1 VEFDL
6 TTAPA
11 KSTPPVTALPAAFWK
26 PSPLAQP
33 GPSRRHAIGFWLT
46 GYVFAI
52 TIAFS
57 TAPAPLYVLYQVRDH
72 FGALL
77 VTMIFSAYAFGV
89 VASLFLV
96 GHVSDWLGR
105 RRILVL
111 AIGTDMAAGLVF
123 VGSPGVFGLLTGR
136 ILSGISVGML
146 TATATAY
153 LSELHSA
160 ARPGASRT
168 RAEMVAAA
176 ASLGGLGL
184 GPLIAGFLAQYAGA
198 PLQLP
203 YLVLEAL
210 MLAGLAVLGMTPET
224 VRPQPWRRYH
234 PQRITV
240 PPAARPTLYAAGAA
254 VAAAFALFGL
264 FTSLAPGLIAGTLH
278 DRSHALAGTAT
289 FVVFGAAALAQIAT
303 SRTAPRRQL
312 GLGLGLLT
320 LGLAGV
326 TMAIWDPNLG
336 LLLIGGGLAGAGSG
350 AVFKGSISIV
360 MDIAPAYARG
370 EVLAGLFLAA
380 YLGLA
385 VPVLGL
391 GLATRAVSTRDAL
404 LGFSA
409 VLAAVIVLVARRLLG
424 TRRAGASGD
433 MNVAGDVTV
442 PPQRGYGGRR
452 LGRRW
457 HTGRIG
463 APGTRVSWSGDLPRG
478 EPRQPAA
485 PDRRPGRRRCRA
497 LRPRSTR
504 ASRIQGALA
513 CTGTVRRRHRI
524 RPVATP
530 FPGNQKHADPATRS
544 PAFSASA
551 IRIQSDRR
559 DHAYHPA
566 GSRCP
571 RQPTQSPPPSWAG
584 REAPR
589 QPAPSVRHR
598 PTQISAAEHRRPQ
611 LPHWLPRA
619 RRRPPGRLP

>member
-1 VEFDL
+1 M

-11 KSTPPVTALPAAFWK
+11 ESTRPVSTLPAAFWK
-26 PSPLAQP
+26 PNPFARP
-33 GPSRRHAIGFWLT
+33 RPSRRHAVGFWLA

-77 VTMIFSAYAFGV
+77 VTIIFSAYAFGV

-105 RRILVL
+105 RRILALPIAVN
-111 AIGTDMAAGLVF
+111 MAAGLVLLRW
-123 VGSPGVFGLLTGR
+123 PGVFGLLTGR

-153 LSELHSA
+153 LSELHAA
-160 ARPGASRT
+160 ARPGASRR

-176 ASLGGLGL
+176 ASLGGLGV
-184 GPLIAGFLAQYAGA
+184 GPLIAGVLAQYARA

-203 YLVLEAL
+203 YIVFEAL
-210 MLAGLAVLGMTPET
+210 MLAAMVALWMTPET
-224 VRPQPWRRYH
+224 VRPEPWRSYH
-234 PQRITV
+234 PQRISV

-278 DRSHALAGTAT
+278 NRSHALAGVAT

-312 GLGLGLLT
+312 GVGLGLLA
-320 LGLAGV
+320 LGLVAV
-326 TMAIWDPNLG
+326 TMAIWDPNLR
-336 LLLIGGGLAGAGSG
+336 LLLAGGGLAGAGSG
-350 AVFKGSISIV
+350 AVFKGSISVV

-391 GLATRAVSTRDAL
+391 GLATQAFSTRSAL

-409 VLAAVIVLVARRLLG
+409 ALAAIIVLVARRLLVARG
-424 TRRAGASGD
+424 IKVTGE
-433 MNVAGDVTV
+433 AGDVTV
-442 PPQRGYGGRR
+442 P
-452 LGRRW
+452 
-457 HTGRIG
+457 
-463 APGTRVSWSGDLPRG
+463 
-478 EPRQPAA
+478 
-485 PDRRPGRRRCRA
+485 
-497 LRPRSTR
+497 RPRSTTEGEDQVVDGTLGTQEGVR
-504 ASRIQGALA
+504 RHIDSVGAGRTRVSGARGASR
-513 CTGTVRRRHRI
+513 
-524 RPVATP
+524 
-530 FPGNQKHADPATRS
+530 
-544 PAFSASA
+544 
-551 IRIQSDRR
+551 
-559 DHAYHPA
+559 
-566 GSRCP
+566 
-571 RQPTQSPPPSWAG
+571 
-584 REAPR
+584 
-589 QPAPSVRHR
+589 
-598 PTQISAAEHRRPQ
+598 
-611 LPHWLPRA
+611 
-619 RRRPPGRLP
+619 